1 MMQIENSCF
10 LENELRHPSGL
21 RVREANQCPLAGGV
35 AVYRARAML
44 FLINGYAVYNDKVTC
59 NAQGIQMRQAKQEV
73 NAAFSLFPNPTNNTV
88 TVTYTLPKDC
98 QAKLEILDIFGKL
111 ILSQNISTESKS
123 LHLSTEN
130 LAAGTYTVTVNCA
143 DAILNKQRLIIIK

>member
-1 MMQIENSCF
+1 MQTTNF
-10 LENELRHPSGL
+10 VKNENERLHPSGL

-44 FLINGYAVYNDKVTC
+44 FLINGYAVYNEKEIC
-59 NAQGIQMRQAKQEV
+59 NRAGIEMRKGQE
-73 NAAFSLFPNPTNNTV
+73 NIDRKFSLYPNPTNKSV

-98 QAKLEILDIFGKL
+98 QATLEIIDAFGKL
-111 ILSQNISTESKS
+111 ILIKEISVESNTLQLSTESF
-123 LHLSTEN
+123 T
-130 LAAGTYTVTVNCA
+130 AGTHTVTVNCA